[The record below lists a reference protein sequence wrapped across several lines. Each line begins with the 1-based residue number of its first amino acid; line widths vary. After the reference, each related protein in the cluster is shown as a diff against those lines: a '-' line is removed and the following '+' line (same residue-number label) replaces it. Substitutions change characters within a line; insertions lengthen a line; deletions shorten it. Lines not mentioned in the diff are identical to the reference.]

1 MTSEGT
7 ERPDERIRRLEESL
21 SNLARNFDL
30 IARSPS
36 LTPSPEPE
44 PPQPGGGGTP
54 PGPTPVGPGPRP
66 DPAAIRGIRNPL
78 ERPSDFKRA
87 LTRLA
92 TDVEYRKSAMQ
103 SPEIILQ
110 DYRLTV
116 RELES
121 LKDVAKLS
129 GADIT
134 AVNRLRA
141 SEITRGIGTA
151 ADVDVSCCSCCCCCC
166 GETSVV
172 TARGVVTAG

>member
-1 MTSEGT
+1 MTSDN

-30 IARSPS
+30 VTRSPS
-36 LTPSPEPE
+36 LMPSPEPN
-44 PPQPGGGGTP
+44 PQPGGGGTP
-54 PGPTPVGPGPRP
+54 PRPDPIGPGPRP
-66 DPAAIRGIRNPL
+66 DPATIAGIRNPL

-92 TDVEYRKSAMQ
+92 TDAEYRKETMSR
-103 SPEIILQ
+103 PELILQ

-116 RELES
+116 RELEN

-172 TARGVVTAG
+172 MASGVVTAG

>member
-1 MTSEGT
+1 MTPESWSR
-7 ERPDERIRRLEESL
+7 RPRSAVSSFSSSSRKIT
-21 SNLARNFDL
+21 
-30 IARSPS
+30 RSPS
-36 LTPSPEPE
+36 LTPSPEPD
-44 PPQPGGGGTP
+44 PQPGGGSGGGTP
-54 PGPTPVGPGPRP
+54 PRPDPIGPGPRP
-66 DPAAIRGIRNPL
+66 DPSSIAGIRNPL

-92 TDVEYRKSAMQ
+92 TDVEYRKETMSR
-103 SPEIILQ
+103 PEVILQ

-116 RELES
+116 RELEN

-172 TARGVVTAG
+172 TASGMVTAG